1 MGREDYSRS
10 GRIDWPTLTRSLR
23 PENSPGYLL
32 WQVTNR
38 WQRALRAALE
48 PFGLTHVQFILLAG
62 LGWLEAKEGEVSQT
76 RLAQFGRLDA
86 MMTSQVLRT
95 LARAGLVERAAHPRD
110 HRAKAVRLTD
120 TGADTLNRALPA
132 VHAADR
138 DFFASLDTG
147 QAAFVE
153 TLRQLWQH
161 APYHRPGETAPRPS
175 GDAAKPP
182 SQP

>member
-1 MGREDYSRS
+1 MGRDDYSRS
-10 GRIDWPTLTRSLR
+10 GRIDWHTLTRSLR

-38 WQRALRAALE
+38 WQRALRAALD
-48 PFGLTHVQFILLAG
+48 PHGLTHVQFILLAG

-120 TGADTLNRALPA
+120 AGADTLNRALPA
-132 VHAADR
+132 VHEADR
-138 DFFASLDTG
+138 TFFESLGTD
-147 QAAFVE
+147 QATFVE
-153 TLRQLWQH
+153 TLRQLWQY
-161 APYHRPGETAPRPS
+161 APHHRPGETTSRPT
-175 GDAAKPP
+175 DDPP
-182 SQP
+182 QTSHRP